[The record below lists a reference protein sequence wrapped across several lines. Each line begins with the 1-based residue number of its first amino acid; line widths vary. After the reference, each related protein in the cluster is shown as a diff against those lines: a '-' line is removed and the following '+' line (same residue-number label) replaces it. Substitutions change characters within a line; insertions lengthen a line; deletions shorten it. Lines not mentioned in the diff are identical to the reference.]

1 MWGSTLYEIE
11 RVLWGSRQRC
21 QVSMWRH
28 SFVGGCCHAS
38 AVIALIMTIFISTS
52 GLLYCDSA
60 FCDGACASLSPKIQT
75 QLTNAP
81 KNKCEIAIGNCAHQ
95 IVIASHGRTVTL
107 APRAATTTQSV
118 QKALEPSTPPTT
130 VRHHARKMC
139 TCIYTSIHS
148 CPYACS
154 FEASLR
160 QDTMRH
166 FGRSSGTPLC
176 VCVCCCACLRHPYFS
191 FVKAIV
197 ANICK
202 AETKSSI

>member
-118 QKALEPSTPPTT
+118 QKALEPRTPPTT
-130 VRHHARKMC
+130 VRHHAQKMC
-139 TCIYTSIHS
+139 TCIYILPSIPVPMHVALKLRFARTPCATSDGRR
-148 CPYACS
+148 A
-154 FEASLR
+154 LR
-160 QDTMRH
+160 
-166 FGRSSGTPLC
+166 C
-176 VCVCCCACLRHPYFS
+176 VCVCVCVAVLACGIHIFPL
-191 FVKAIV
+191 
-197 ANICK
+197 
-202 AETKSSI
+202 